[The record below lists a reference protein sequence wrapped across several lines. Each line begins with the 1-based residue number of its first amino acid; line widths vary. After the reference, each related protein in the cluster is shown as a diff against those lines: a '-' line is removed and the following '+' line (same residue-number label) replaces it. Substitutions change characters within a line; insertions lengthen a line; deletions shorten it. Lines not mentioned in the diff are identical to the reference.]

1 MLTKNQKKQL
11 AKDFIENLVESKTTV
26 VIDYKGMTV
35 GEITELR
42 GQLREQGIK
51 MKVLKK
57 SVAQV
62 AFDDQKIKLDVRN
75 MEGQLA
81 FVYGGDDEV
90 SAAKIVSK
98 FSKDNESLK
107 MLAGVLENK
116 AMDQA
121 EMTALSKLPSKDELL
136 AKVVGSLKAPIS
148 GFVNVLGGNLRG
160 LVSVLSAI
168 KDTKTEESK

>member
-1 MLTKNQKKQL
+1 MLSKDQKKQL
-11 AKDFIENLVESKTTV
+11 AKDFIENLVESKATV
-26 VIDYKGMTV
+26 VVDYKGMTV
-35 GEITELR
+35 VEIGELR
-42 GQLREQGIK
+42 GQLREQNIK

-81 FVYGGDDEV
+81 FIYGGDDEV

-98 FSKDNESLK
+98 FGEDNESLK
-107 MLAGVLENK
+107 MLAGVLEDK

-121 EMTALSKLPSKDELL
+121 EMTALSKLPSKQELL

-168 KDTKTEESK
+168 KDTKTEEK

>member
-1 MLTKNQKKQL
+1 MLSKDQKKQL
-11 AKDFIENLVESKTTV
+11 AKDFIENLVTSKATV

-35 GEITELR
+35 DEINQLR

-62 AFDDQKIKLDVRN
+62 AFNDQKIELDVRG

-90 SAAKIVSK
+90 SAAKIISK
-98 FSKDNESLK
+98 FSKDNENLK

-116 AMDQA
+116 AMNQT
-121 EMTALSKLPSKDELL
+121 EMTALSKLPSKEELL

-160 LVSVLSAI
+160 LVGVLTAI
-168 KDTKTEESK
+168 KDSKGEDAK

>member
-1 MLTKNQKKQL
+1 MLSKDQKKQL
-11 AKDFIENLVESKTTV
+11 AKDFIQNLIESKATV
-26 VIDYKGMTV
+26 VVDYKGMTV
-35 GEITELR
+35 NEMGELR
-42 GQLREQGIK
+42 NALREESIK

-62 AFDDQKIKLDVRN
+62 AFDDQKIELDARN

-81 FVYGGDDEV
+81 FVYGGEDEV
-90 SAAKIVSK
+90 SAAKIISK
-98 FSKDNESLK
+98 LGKDNENLK
-107 MLAGVLENK
+107 MLGGVLEGK

-148 GFVNVLGGNLRG
+148 GFVNVLSGNLRG
-160 LVSVLSAI
+160 LVGVLSAI
-168 KDTKTEESK
+168 KDTKTEEK

>member
-1 MLTKNQKKQL
+1 MLTKDQKKQL
-11 AKDFIENLVESKTTV
+11 AKDFIQNLIDSKATV
-26 VIDYKGMTV
+26 VVDYKGMTV
-35 GEITELR
+35 NEMGELR
-42 GQLREQGIK
+42 NALREEGIT

-62 AFDDQKIKLDVRN
+62 AFDDQKIELDARN

-81 FVYGGDDEV
+81 FVYGGEDEV
-90 SAAKIVSK
+90 SAAKIISK
-98 FSKDNESLK
+98 LSKDNENLK
-107 MLAGVLENK
+107 MLGGVLEGK

-121 EMTALSKLPSKDELL
+121 EMTALSKLPSKEELL

-160 LVSVLSAI
+160 LVGVLAAI
-168 KDTKTEESK
+168 KDKKSE